1 MIARIVVFLV
11 IMAAIFVGYV
21 LIRRG
26 FRQYFDNADKQAR
39 ERHKLEARRGDVVDL
54 ERDPDTG
61 VYKPNPPPGAG
72 PGRGPEEPPGS

>member
-1 MIARIVVFLV
+1 MIARIVVFLL
-11 IMAAIFVGYV
+11 IMAAIYIGYI

-26 FRQYFDNADKQAR
+26 FRQYFENADTEAR
-39 ERHKLEARRGDVVDL
+39 ERHKLEARRDGVVEL